1 MYISDVAG
9 DLTIL
14 CFMLLLK
21 LFDKV
26 IAYILYLIPR
36 SSISM
41 LQLTF
46 LLKIFSNWKHIFYL
60 QIFKMTP

>member
-21 LFDKV
+21 LFDKG
-26 IAYILYLIPR
+26 IAYILYLVPR

-41 LQLTF
+41 LQLTYDGSGF
-46 LLKIFSNWKHIFYL
+46 GVMLLSLDCDW
-60 QIFKMTP
+60 QW